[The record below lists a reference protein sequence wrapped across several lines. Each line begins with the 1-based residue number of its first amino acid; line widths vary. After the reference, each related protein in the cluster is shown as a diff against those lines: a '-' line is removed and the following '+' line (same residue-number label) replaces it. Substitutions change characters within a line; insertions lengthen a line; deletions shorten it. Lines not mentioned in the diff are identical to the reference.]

1 MPEQKDVCETPSK
14 YLPLYFNYLNQFALL
29 TDEQVGRLIRALL
42 LHGRDGAAPDFDK
55 NSSIYMAYSFIL
67 DNSERAQ
74 GRQQAARRLGGIN
87 RAANAQK
94 DEKGRFLPKAT
105 SNHPENVQ
113 LSPAEVQLNPAKS
126 STSSKTSY
134 NNNKYKDKN
143 KDKNEEHYAE
153 LERLTSG
160 IPVDSII
167 IDPSAASFIETIR
180 RHGRYRVRQ
189 AENDVLNG
197 IRVTACLLSAG
208 KMQIDR
214 SCKDSLREFGSYRW
228 DEKKHYDAVLK
239 EHDHAMDD
247 TRYFAATVLSKELR
261 WVPWERQRQ

>member
-1 MPEQKDVCETPSK
+1 MPEDKDVCETPSK

-42 LHGRDGAAPDFDK
+42 LHGRDGADPDFDK

-94 DEKGRFLPKAT
+94 DEKGRFLPKTT

-143 KDKNEEHYAE
+143 KDKNKDKENIYTHRRLIVDDGYTAHARDDDCDDLSEREKEILRHCQSVIGSGMTVNQQQAILQATKGMKLETVMDAISIAEENNARTPDY
-153 LERLTSG
+153 LLKTILTQKEN
-160 IPVDSII
+160 PQ
-167 IDPSAASFIETIR
+167 R
-180 RHGRYRVRQ
+180 RPIG
-189 AENDVLNG
+189 
-197 IRVTACLLSAG
+197 
-208 KMQIDR
+208 
-214 SCKDSLREFGSYRW
+214 F
-228 DEKKHYDAVLK
+228 
-239 EHDHAMDD
+239 
-247 TRYFAATVLSKELR
+247 F
-261 WVPWERQRQ
+261 